1 MYFVFRLTMFN
12 PAAPSPRPPVICF
25 EGLDRSGK
33 GTQVHLLST
42 FFDTLTIPHSVFPAP
57 FRDNHT
63 GSLITGVL
71 AGCYKLPPPSLHHLF
86 VANRH
91 EVLPSILTT
100 LAAGQPVILDR
111 WVSSGWAYGLAQD
124 LDPRVVMTSD
134 RNLLRPN
141 ITFYLCGDPSF
152 FATRAGYGGEVY
164 ERLEF

>member
-1 MYFVFRLTMFN
+1 M
-12 PAAPSPRPPVICF
+12 ICF

-33 GTQVHLLST
+33 GSQVLLLSN
-42 FFDTLTIPHSVFPAP
+42 FFNTIDISHSVFPAP
-57 FRDNHT
+57 FRNNVT
-63 GSLITGVL
+63 GSLIDRALTGRF
-71 AGCYKLPPPSLHHLF
+71 KLPAPSLYHLF

-100 LAAGQPVILDR
+100 LAAGRPVILDR

-134 RNLLRPN
+134 RNLLGSD